1 VGKADGGDERAVS
14 ASLSAASS
22 SAGDIEAMSVVSSEP
37 DWTKDDG
44 LDKAAKKAAKEA
56 RQRADAAAKKEAETP
71 LATIPENEEAQK
83 MRVTIVTCK
92 VVEPD
97 AKLEW
102 PITKCSSPSCSHAEK
117 WHKMR
122 NWKVWTNEPIPE
134 DVAKR
139 NVEKKN
145 KEGAPPSPE
154 AGTAL
159 SVCRGAGKVDGG
171 GGGTGSSAASA
182 SSGTS
187 ATPPPP
193 PPGAVGLGWWKWM
206 CMCVC
211 CVASSRGI
219 TLQEAKA
226 CIEEEDP
233 MHQSK
238 VKRAQGFAAARQK
251 VLDGDDVQMMSGDR
265 KTYEEIRAIT
275 LNFLEA
281 LLMPL
286 LRSTSS
292 ARPLPWTCSRPRAGR
307 PCCCRPS

>member
-22 SAGDIEAMSVVSSEP
+22 SAGDIEAMSVVSSEA
-37 DWTKDDG
+37 DWTVDDG
-44 LDKAAKKAAKEA
+44 IDKAAKKAAKKA
-56 RQRADAAAKKEAETP
+56 RQRAEAAAKKDSER
-71 LATIPENEEAQK
+71 LAVQATMPAIPENEEAQQ

-102 PITKCSSPSCSHAEK
+102 PITKCSSASCSHAEK

-122 NWKVWTNEPIPE
+122 SWKVWTNEPIPE

-145 KEGAPPSPE
+145 KEGVPPSPE

-193 PPGAVGLGWWKWM
+193 PPGAVGLGWWKWTY
-206 CMCVC
+206 MCVC
-211 CVASSRGI
+211 CIASSRGI

-238 VKRAQGFAAARQK
+238 LKRAQGFAAARQK

-265 KTYEEIRAIT
+265 K
-275 LNFLEA
+275 
-281 LLMPL
+281 
-286 LRSTSS
+286 S
-292 ARPLPWTCSRPRAGR
+292 
-307 PCCCRPS
+307 